1 MEREKTEK
9 MMGKQPYETPQLTT
23 HGSIEQVTG
32 QVAPSGLESDGSTIP
47 E

>member
-1 MEREKTEK
+1 MELEKTENI
-9 MMGKQPYETPQLTT
+9 MEKQSYETPQLTT

-47 E
+47 